1 MSNIAKQIRLAR
13 KRLKMSQAQF
23 AQELDASQGS
33 VSKWESGREVPR
45 IDTLQRIAQLV
56 PDFQIAE
63 NPEVGAFLLAS
74 STRTRRRDLTMV
86 TARVPIR
93 GSFTDSFI
101 ARPQPAPSFELVIP
115 VAEDWLGRDF
125 EAWYIENHQEDRRT
139 QPQTLGVFV
148 LLGEHDRPDDL
159 STNERFLFSYDP
171 LDGKGERYWLMTLET
186 DYQTGHA
193 VLWPTSREGRKR
205 IMPVPLTIDGKPT
218 VPNSKVRG
226 FLFCTLTYSSRST
239 PDNLEPT

>member
-45 IDTLQRIAQLV
+45 IDTLQKIAQLV
-56 PDFQIAE
+56 PEFQIAE
-63 NPEVGAFLLAS
+63 NPEVGALLLAS
-74 STRTRRRDLTMV
+74 STRIRRRDLTMV

-93 GSFTDSFI
+93 GSFTDSFV
-101 ARPQPAPSFELVIP
+101 PKPPSAPGLELVIP
-115 VAEDWLGRDF
+115 ITEDWLGRDL
-125 EAWYIENHQEDRRT
+125 EAWYIENYQEDRRT

-148 LLGEHDRPDDL
+148 LLGEDDRPDDL
-159 STNERFLFSYDP
+159 STNERFLFSHDP
-171 LDGKGERYWLMTLET
+171 LDGRGERYWLMSLET

-193 VLWPTSREGRKR
+193 VLWPTSRAGKR
-205 IMPVPLTIDGKPT
+205 HIMPVPLTVDGKPT
-218 VPNSKVRG
+218 IPSSKVRG
-226 FLFCTLTYSSRST
+226 FLFCTLMYSSLST